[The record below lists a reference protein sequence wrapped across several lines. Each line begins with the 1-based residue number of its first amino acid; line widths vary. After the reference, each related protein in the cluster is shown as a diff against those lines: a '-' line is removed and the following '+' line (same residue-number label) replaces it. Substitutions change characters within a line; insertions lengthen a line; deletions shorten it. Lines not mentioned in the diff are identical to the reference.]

1 VHENIFRDTLLLFG
15 YCVLIFYVSHQPSLP
30 IAMTFL
36 HQDKLMHAGTY
47 AVLAILAWR
56 SFNHQS
62 TMQPKGVLISAFI
75 FTSSY
80 GLSDEFHQS
89 FIIGRDADAW
99 DWLADSVGALLALVW
114 IKYKTGAEFKPKWM
128 KT

>member
-1 VHENIFRDTLLLFG
+1 M
-15 YCVLIFYVSHQPSLP
+15 S
-30 IAMTFL
+30 FL
-36 HQDKLMHAGTY
+36 HQDKFMHAGTY
-47 AVLAILAWR
+47 AVLAVLAWR
-56 SFNHQS
+56 SFNHQKHVK
-62 TMQPKGVLISAFI
+62 PKWVLISAFI

-114 IKYKTGAEFKPKWM
+114 IKYKAGTGFTLKWM